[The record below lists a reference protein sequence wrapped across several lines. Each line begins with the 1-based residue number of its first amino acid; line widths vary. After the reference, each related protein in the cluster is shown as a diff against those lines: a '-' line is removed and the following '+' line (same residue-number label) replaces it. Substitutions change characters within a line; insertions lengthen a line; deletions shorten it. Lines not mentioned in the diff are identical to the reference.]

1 MTQIPSSAQVIEGFV
16 QNDDVRI
23 HFCTVGRGPLLLLL
37 HGFPDNAETFEYQM
51 RDLSS
56 DYQVVCPTLRGYPPS
71 DIPDEV
77 ASYGLAVVMQDILAV
92 LDHFNVE
99 KAILGGHDFGGAVIQ
114 HMAFLHPSRIAG
126 LIIINSPILP
136 TFNQLVN
143 FDKEQQNLSQYTIR
157 YHQYQAGDPIDEE
170 YIVRTIR
177 DPARRRVVQ
186 EYLASSS
193 IYGMLNYYK
202 KNYPSPPYGKEVD
215 TSRMMYN
222 IPTLII
228 WGLQDEYFSLKVLDN
243 LPLYFRDTLR
253 LVTLPSA
260 GHWSFRDEYAKVN
273 REIRSWL
280 EELKH
285 V

>member
-1 MTQIPSSAQVIEGFV
+1 M
-16 QNDDVRI
+16 
-23 HFCTVGRGPLLLLL
+23 
-37 HGFPDNAETFEYQM
+37 
-51 RDLSS
+51 
-56 DYQVVCPTLRGYPPS
+56 
-71 DIPDEV
+71 
-77 ASYGLAVVMQDILAV
+77 ASYDLAVVMQDILAV
-92 LDHFNVE
+92 LDHFRVE
-99 KAILGGHDFGGAVIQ
+99 KAILRGHDLGGAVIQ
-114 HMAFLHPSRIAG
+114 QMVFLHPSRIAG
-126 LIIINSPILP
+126 LSIINSPILP

-143 FDKEQQNLSQYTIR
+143 FDKEQQSLSQYTIQ
-157 YHQYQAGDPIDEE
+157 YHQYQARDPIDEE

-193 IYGMLNYYK
+193 INGMLNYYK
-202 KNYPSPPYGKEVD
+202 KNYPSPPYGKKVD
-215 TSRMMYN
+215 TSFVMYN

-260 GHWSFRDEYAKVN
+260 GHWAFRDEYAKVN
-273 REIRSWL
+273 REISSWL